1 MRFLKLKFI
10 FVSFFISF
18 LFIYNANASKKVPFD
33 NIVIHKQ
40 PLSYEKIIFEDF
52 NGRVINLKDYKA
64 KIYVLNFWATWCSP
78 CKEEMPSL
86 DQLNKI
92 KEIKVFP
99 INIDKK
105 NQKKTKKFFDDLN
118 IESLSIFFD
127 SKSNLPNLFK
137 LRGIPTTL
145 ILNSES
151 KEFARVIG
159 SINFS
164 DPKFINWILSI
175 EN

>member
-33 NIVIHKQ
+33 NIVIHKK

-52 NGRVINLKDYKA
+52 NGNIINLKDYKA

-86 DQLNKI
+86 DQFNKI
-92 KEIKVFP
+92 KGIKVFP
-99 INIDKK
+99 INVDKK

-118 IESLSIFFD
+118 IKKLSIFFD
-127 SKSNLPNLFK
+127 SNLNFIKEFK
-137 LRGIPTTL
+137 LRGVPTTVL
-145 ILNSES
+145 INKKGE
-151 KEFARVIG
+151 EFARIIG
-159 SINFS
+159 EVDFL
-164 DPKFINWILSI
+164 DKKFLKWLS
-175 EN
+175 NYD

>member
-33 NIVIHKQ
+33 NIVIHKK

-52 NGRVINLKDYKA
+52 NGNIINLKDYKA

-86 DQLNKI
+86 DQFNKI
-92 KEIKVFP
+92 KGIKVFP
-99 INIDKK
+99 INVDKK

-127 SKSNLPNLFK
+127 PKSNLPNLFK

-145 ILNSES
+145 ILNNES
-151 KEFARVIG
+151 KEFARVMG

-164 DPKFINWILSI
+164 DPKFINWMLSR

>member
-33 NIVIHKQ
+33 NIVIHKK

-52 NGRVINLKDYKA
+52 NGNIINLKDYKA

-86 DQLNKI
+86 DQFNKI
-92 KEIKVFP
+92 KGIKVFP
-99 INIDKK
+99 IKVDKK

-127 SKSNLPNLFK
+127 PKSNLPNLFK

-145 ILNSES
+145 IFNSEN
-151 KEFARVIG
+151 KEFARVMG
-159 SINFS
+159 YINFL
-164 DPKFINWILSI
+164 DPKFINWILST